1 MKKFAKI
8 FMIVACLAMV
18 FCFTAGVSAAEA
30 NANDVTVTI
39 NFRIMDRDD
48 DPTTSYPITEN
59 PLTVT
64 ADLDDTLYDVIVA
77 ANLGA
82 LWDTVPI
89 VIWNEESQSYVPT
102 GENAKAL
109 TSLTLDG
116 VPYVNQGEYTSSNS
130 YSGTNWMWY
139 YGTPSQM
146 PELSKDYPNTYLD
159 KVKVRNLASYNYNFT
174 LSYETETMTW

>member
-1 MKKFAKI
+1 MKKFTKL
-8 FMIVACLAMV
+8 FMIVACMAMV

-59 PLTVT
+59 PITVT

-82 LWDTVPI
+82 LWDTVPM
-89 VIWNEESQSYVPT
+89 VDEGYVPT

-174 LSYETETMTW
+174 LSYETETTTW